1 MGDALPSSWLVMPRA
16 QDRNLLWPNT
26 KLSPQES
33 KRSHLKRPTILIPT
47 KFVSLSLI
55 INDRLVRQIIRSAK
69 TCIVR
74 EGGKATVVTS
84 SVITKSHGMGSR
96 LGEFCVIKLCIW
108 PALPRQNSPDLKHQI
123 WTLKSSQC
131 MQWNSH
137 RWASTEIKLEG
148 KEKQECVRSKVQQ
161 PGATRNG
168 AWEISPVKLSSFS
181 LPTDDDD
188 PLLWSPSFIS
198 SSHRERWTA
207 PLKSDLHIE
216 SGSRDR
222 GRKGEKER
230 EELLAVVEKEVTEQ

>member
-1 MGDALPSSWLVMPRA
+1 M
-16 QDRNLLWPNT
+16 
-26 KLSPQES
+26 E
-33 KRSHLKRPTILIPT
+33 
-47 KFVSLSLI
+47 
-55 INDRLVRQIIRSAK
+55 
-69 TCIVR
+69 
-74 EGGKATVVTS
+74 TS
-84 SVITKSHGMGSR
+84 T
-96 LGEFCVIKLCIW
+96 EFCVIKLCIW

-148 KEKQECVRSKVQQ
+148 REKQECVRSKVQQ

-168 AWEISPVKLSSFS
+168 AGEISPVKLSSFS

-222 GRKGEKER
+222 GRKGERRGRNYWRSLRRRLPNNKGTKGR
-230 EELLAVVEKEVTEQ
+230 DNQKRCPYDNFRKI

>member
-96 LGEFCVIKLCIW
+96 LGEFWVL
-108 PALPRQNSPDLKHQI
+108 
-123 WTLKSSQC
+123 
-131 MQWNSH
+131 
-137 RWASTEIKLEG
+137 
-148 KEKQECVRSKVQQ
+148 VSKRGPQQ
-161 PGATRNG
+161 KIY
-168 AWEISPVKLSSFS
+168 EKLSLFS
-181 LPTDDDD
+181 N
-188 PLLWSPSFIS
+188 IN
-198 SSHRERWTA
+198 ERTI
-207 PLKSDLHIE
+207 LHKCCIY
-216 SGSRDR
+216 SR
-222 GRKGEKER
+222 
-230 EELLAVVEKEVTEQ
+230 